1 MKSALRKVWAY
12 PNKKVVLQELKQIA
26 TANPKKFV
34 VDATTFFGFAKS
46 FESHSIVG
54 NKTFNELGLHRFR
67 VEYASKRAQK
77 RRQKLAKVLT
87 SDEVEQFQKNGFILK
102 ENFLPEDEFVQL
114 SKELLETPLETRE
127 TLQGDT
133 VTR

>member
-1 MKSALRKVWAY
+1 M
-12 PNKKVVLQELKQIA
+12 
-26 TANPKKFV
+26 
-34 VDATTFFGFAKS
+34 VDATTLFGFAKS
-46 FESHSIVG
+46 FESHLIVG

-102 ENFLPEDEFVQL
+102 ENFLNYKSWAYINIFYSHQNPLSYIQNQL
-114 SKELLETPLETRE
+114 
-127 TLQGDT
+127 
-133 VTR
+133 V